1 MTGENA
7 DIRQSPPV
15 TVNMTSSPR
24 SLLYIP
30 TRIPIGLSQPPEQL
44 AVAISPCFPDS
55 AAHLYQLGD
64 VDGDVLPL
72 SAVFFIQ
79 IK

>member
-7 DIRQSPPV
+7 DIRQSSSV
-15 TVNMTSSPR
+15 IVNMTSSPR
-24 SLLYIP
+24 SLLHIP

-44 AVAISPCFPDS
+44 AVAILTCFPDS

-72 SAVFFIQ
+72 NPFFSN
-79 IK
+79 